1 MVGAVLVD
9 RILGMVDMD
18 RVVAADSLLVV
29 AGSVEVAG
37 FAGLAVAGAVA
48 WADMGRDNTSF
59 FS

>member
-29 AGSVEVAG
+29 GSVEVAG

>member
-1 MVGAVLVD
+1 VALVD

-29 AGSVEVAG
+29 GSVGAAG

-48 WADMGRDNTSF
+48 WAEMGRDNTSF